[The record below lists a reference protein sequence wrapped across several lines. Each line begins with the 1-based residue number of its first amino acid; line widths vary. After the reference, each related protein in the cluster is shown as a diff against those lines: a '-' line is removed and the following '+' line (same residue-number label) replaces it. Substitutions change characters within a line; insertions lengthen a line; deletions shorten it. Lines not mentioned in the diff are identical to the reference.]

1 MKSYEHLIVGGPSI
15 HAWPTSKSG
24 KLRPGNGG
32 GGGGDGGAAEME
44 QQRQARQRA
53 AIDTINRIFNGQD
66 VLVGDSVASAYQ
78 PGQVYYNADGS
89 LYTPPTVTKS
99 ERIDTA
105 SRAPNVFGNGG
116 DQGASYYDITQD
128 PSMGSWRGGGD
139 AGESWRPN
147 SGVYERTSGGDADM
161 SMGFYQDVSA
171 PDTDAINAAI
181 NNGSLYTG
189 TRMIKGYNRQ
199 KLYDDQKAAVT
210 ELNQREVKRQEEL
223 AERQNRFGLARA
235 GLSGGS
241 SDIESNAEIDRLRN
255 EGLMKAV
262 GIGQSAAAD
271 LRSQDERTRQSL
283 IGMAQSGIDTGQVS
297 QMALAGLDSNTAA
310 AQSARQGATIG
321 NVFSDLAQAYLFNQ
335 QQQAFQQ
342 AMNPYANKDKNSLQS
357 TRITYTGQVN

>member
-1 MKSYEHLIVGGPSI
+1 MKSSDHLIVGGPALD
-15 HAWPTSKSG
+15 AWPTRKG
-24 KLRPGNGG
+24 GRIRPHKG
-32 GGGGDGGAAEME
+32 GGGGDGGAAQAE
-44 QQRQARQRA
+44 QERQARQRA

-66 VLVGDSVASAYQ
+66 VLVGDGVASAYQ

-89 LYTPPTVTKS
+89 RYVPPTVTRS
-99 ERIDTA
+99 ERIDT
-105 SRAPNVFGNGG
+105 SGRAPNVYGGGG
-116 DQGASYYDITQD
+116 DAGDSYYDIRRD
-128 PSMGSWRGGGD
+128 PTMGSWSGGGD
-139 AGESWRPN
+139 AGESWTPN
-147 SGVYERTSGGDADM
+147 PGITPEGGD
-161 SMGFYQDVSA
+161 GNGWYQQVSA
-171 PDTDAINAAI
+171 PDMNAVNAAI
-181 NNGSLYTG
+181 REGKLYSG

-199 KLYDDQKAAVT
+199 KLYDEQKQAVT
-210 ELNQREVKRQEEL
+210 ELNQNEVNRQESL

-241 SDIESNAEIDRLRN
+241 SDIESNAEIDRLRA

-297 QMALAGLDSNTAA
+297 QLALAGLDSNTAA

-342 AMNPYANKDKNSLQS
+342 AMNPYARKDQDSPQS
-357 TRITYTGQVN
+357 TRVTYAGQVT